1 VPQLRRDERLQLML
15 AVKNDAS
22 IQRAEML
29 QVRAKMLQVICPA
42 VINAASGRC
51 LFAAT
56 KMGAQAP
63 AL

>member
-1 VPQLRRDERLQLML
+1 ML